1 MRSLHVLSV
10 VLNIFIPAVISC
22 GTDHQ
27 LQGVMKINTIHQVH
41 KNLIDVCITGKG
53 SEDNT
58 EWASSTWHLNLS
70 DGKLPVSSK
79 ANKMNFPM
87 KPECL

>member
-58 EWASSTWHLNLS
+58 EWVSSTCHLNL
-70 DGKLPVSSK
+70 PVCSK